1 MTGNAPHEPVADGI
15 SSGSGSGDNNNN
27 NNIQA
32 IQAECTAMI
41 SLLRDL
47 EKEEHD
53 LHCQLEILAREALL
67 CGFQNDVIEP
77 PIPKKRK
84 TKAQLL
90 QAQQQQQKR
99 QKRQR
104 EGAREAQS
112 SSATGGTT
120 TTG

>member
-1 MTGNAPHEPVADGI
+1 MTGKSPHESVAD
-15 SSGSGSGDNNNN
+15 SGSS

-90 QAQQQQQKR
+90 QAQQKQQQ
-99 QKRQR
+99 QQQ
-104 EGAREAQS
+104 AAQPPQ
-112 SSATGGTT
+112 SAGNTAAKAG
-120 TTG
+120 